1 MAKVRQEIVA
11 ACLSALLLS
20 GCAPAGPIPPKLAT
34 DAPDASAADAEA
46 DTGVVKGNHRG
57 KANKDKKA
65 PLGATLEYE
74 TAVNDCESQAT
85 KETMSS
91 ILTIVTRLRPGAYTA
106 SYVACM
112 KTKGYVVSQ

>member
-11 ACLSALLLS
+11 ACLAALLLS

-34 DAPDASAADAEA
+34 HAPDASPADAEA
-46 DTGVVKGNHRG
+46 DIGVEGHHHG
-57 KANKDKKA
+57 KANKAKKA

-85 KETMSS
+85 KETMGS
-91 ILTIVTRLRPGAYTA
+91 ILTIVTRLRPGGYTA